1 MVSSETFFFQQGTVS
16 VEWNTKLV
24 QRNFYPPR
32 LTLLTET
39 SQYFRN
45 IWPPDPD
52 IWICLPDK
60 GKIRPKCWI
69 CKSTMTLESSPH
81 LAWEVSWFCFG
92 RKSKHAVPRPLILIS
107 CIRWKFAELC
117 GLCEYRNVYCLISEK
132 MLSFVN
138 PKTYDNK
145 RSIFNSCFPFLKYWL
160 RDWAHM
166 EKFIRETVLGKWNIK
181 VSKKDLWRQISQ

>member
-1 MVSSETFFFQQGTVS
+1 MVSSDTFFFQRGTVS

-32 LTLLTET
+32 LTQLTET

-92 RKSKHAVPRPLILIS
+92 RKSKQAVPRPLILIS
-107 CIRWKFAELC
+107 CIRWKFAEQQKNYPDCVITEELD
-117 GLCEYRNVYCLISEK
+117 CLIWH
-132 MLSFVN
+132 L
-138 PKTYDNK
+138 T
-145 RSIFNSCFPFLKYWL
+145 FNLTENVKYWITP
-160 RDWAHM
+160 
-166 EKFIRETVLGKWNIK
+166 KPTTKN
-181 VSKKDLWRQISQ
+181 